1 VLGAAATTVF
11 SYLNGFFVASAPQL
25 ASIVVIVALLVVAA
39 FRLPRGAGRGAGRA
53 PSPWLVFGVTLGA
66 GVVFEL
72 HTVVR
77 GLPVWVTVVALLVS
91 EAGMAVLALT

>member
-1 VLGAAATTVF
+1 
-11 SYLNGFFVASAPQL
+11 
-25 ASIVVIVALLVVAA
+25 
-39 FRLPRGAGRGAGRA
+39 
-53 PSPWLVFGVTLGA
+53 VFGVTLGA